1 MAKVTSGPYST
12 QADPAEAGAVA
23 AAVPSADERLA
34 TPSRFAER
42 SAVATT
48 ASTAPHG
55 AESALPAQADHG
67 GGHVLRYNPDAPS
80 EAWGWHGEWKLFAS
94 KGSRLLLLMF
104 TAVMFLM
111 LFGNHVSR
119 VEDWWLVLIGAGM
132 LIWIAA
138 REVAARKER
147 RRRP

>member
-12 QADPAEAGAVA
+12 QSDPAEAGSVA
-23 AAVPSADERLA
+23 AVVQSSDERLA
-34 TPSRFAER
+34 TPSRYNQER
-42 SAVATT
+42 VDDAA
-48 ASTAPHG
+48 H
-55 AESALPAQADHG
+55 LPAEAEHG
-67 GGHVLRYNPDAPS
+67 SGHVLRYNPDAPS

-94 KGSRLLLLMF
+94 KGSRLLLLVF
-104 TAVMFLM
+104 TAVIFLM

-119 VEDWWLVLIGAGM
+119 VEDWWLAVIGVGM
-132 LIWIAA
+132 LIWIAS